1 MKKTMA
7 MSQFYSFVGDILES
21 KIYMLK
27 EYYRTLTAAVFNMA
41 DHWNYL
47 NSFLNVN
54 MTGVSSRYT

>member
-27 EYYRTLTAAVFNMA
+27 EYYRTLTAAVFNMT